1 MRAAMIFASEL
12 SCVFLLGLDSRG
24 LPGVFSMKP
33 PPMGQSWQ

>member
-1 MRAAMIFASEL
+1 
-12 SCVFLLGLDSRG
+12 LGLDSRG